1 VRALALALLVGCA
14 HSPSPAGQ
22 ARPDPMRAAAGVQDK
37 AFRDLLIDQWTWT
50 MRHAPE
56 WATALGEHAMDDQ
69 VSARSIAAAEEGD
82 AARGGFLRRANAL
95 SGTLTDARDAMF
107 LDVFVQTLQSQVDT
121 AVCHDESW
129 SFSPRMNPMA
139 DLFDAVELQPVDT
152 DAQADAL
159 LRRLTAFRGALAD
172 HQAALKVGVAQG
184 RVVNR
189 TSAERTLA
197 MVDAQLAKSTI
208 DWSFANKGPTEP
220 SAPRLTEW
228 PSRLHGTIDGTVRP
242 ALTDYAGFLRD
253 VILPA
258 ARPDDHPG
266 LSGLPDMQG
275 CYAALVRHYVTRD
288 LSPADLHQ
296 TGLDQMAKVHAEIAD
311 VGERVFGTRDVPT
324 ILARL
329 RDDPSLRFRNA
340 DEIVASAV
348 TALARAQSAVP
359 KVFGHLPKTP
369 CGVEVIPDYAAP
381 YTTIAYYQ
389 QPNPDGSKQGSYFVN
404 THEPTTR
411 ARFES
416 EVLAFHESVPGHH
429 LQIATAYELPAAPAF
444 HRYDGAT
451 AFVEGWGLYSE
462 RLADELGLYS
472 SDLTRLGM
480 LSFDAWRAAR
490 LVVDTG
496 LHAQG
501 WSRAQAEAYLRDN
514 TALAEQNVV
523 NEVDRYVTWPGQ
535 ALAYKTG
542 QIELLALRAEAQARL
557 GDRFDLSAFHDV
569 ILGEG
574 ALPLD
579 VLRARVE
586 RWITASG
593 G

>member
-1 VRALALALLVGCA
+1 MRAWALVLLVGCV
-14 HSPSPAGQ
+14 HGAGPVAQ
-22 ARPDPMRAAAGVQDK
+22 DRQDPMRAAAGIQDPT
-37 AFRDLLIDQWTWT
+37 FRALLVDQWTWT
-50 MRHAPE
+50 MRHSPE

-69 VSARSIAAAEEGD
+69 VSARSVAAAEE
-82 AARGGFLRRANAL
+82 ATEVREGFLRRAKAL
-95 SGTLTDARDAMF
+95 SDTLVDARDAMF
-107 LDVFVQTLQSQVDT
+107 LDVFVQTIQSQVDT

-129 SFSPRMNPMA
+129 SFSPRMNPMG
-139 DLFDAVELQPVDT
+139 DLFDAVELQPVEN
-152 DAQADAL
+152 DAQAEAL
-159 LRRLTAFRGALAD
+159 LRRLTVFRGALAD
-172 HQAALKVGVAQG
+172 HQAALREGLEQG

-197 MVDAQLAKSTI
+197 MVDAQLAKPTM
-208 DWSFANKGPTEP
+208 DWSFASKGPTG
-220 SAPRLTEW
+220 AGAAAITEW
-228 PSRLHGTIDGTVRP
+228 PGRLHSAIDGTLRP
-242 ALTDYAGFLRD
+242 ALTEYAAFLRD
-253 VILPA
+253 LILPA
-258 ARPDDHPG
+258 ARPDDQPG

-288 LSPADLHQ
+288 LSPSDLHQ

-329 RDDPSLRFRNA
+329 REDPTLRFTSA
-340 DEIVASAV
+340 DEIVASAT
-348 TALARAQSAVP
+348 TALARAQAAVP
-359 KVFGHLPKTP
+359 RVFGHLPKTP
-369 CGVEVIPDYAAP
+369 CGVQVIPEYAAP

-404 THEPTTR
+404 TYQPVTR

-523 NEVDRYVTWPGQ
+523 NEVDRYVTWPAQ

-542 QIELLALRAEAQARL
+542 QIEILALRAEAEARL
-557 GDRFDLSAFHDV
+557 GDRFNLSAFHDV

-586 RWITASG
+586 RWIAASG